1 MLGAC
6 ALAREARFGAAPP
19 VVPDP
24 AALLG
29 ADFFAVAFL
38 AGEALSAVALLAGAA
53 VVAFFVVA
61 FLVVAFFVV
70 AFLVAVFLA
79 FGWLGDAVVVFDAMG
94 TSI

>member
-61 FLVVAFFVV
+61 FLV
-70 AFLVAVFLA
+70 AVFLA